1 LVLVIATLKNA
12 FKPLLNVDTFMNL
25 ENYIGKGC
33 MAAMPTMQTSAIKIK
48 IAPFYGTLK

>member
-1 LVLVIATLKNA
+1 VLVIATMKNA

-25 ENYIGKGC
+25 KSYIGNDF
-33 MAAMPTMQTSAIKIK
+33 MAAMPTIQTSAMKIK